1 MIAVNLA
8 VMAGLVIY
16 KFYFGNPLVQYSY
29 LLADYHFGF
38 MKRALLGAILAL
50 FQDKI
55 AISEVFIIA
64 LTVWLLT
71 MALFI
76 VLFKRTFGFR
86 GDRLALFVFIL
97 GSPVFFKNFF
107 HAYGFFDIYGCLF
120 AIAVLL
126 IPVNR
131 LFPLIVGAGC
141 AVLVLIH
148 HLHFLLYIPA
158 IAVIAV
164 IRFYCLR
171 PFSRADIVYGAIAM
185 LPMIA
190 AFIASMFFGNAP
202 VTEDELIEYFKARAA
217 GPLTYWNIRIWHTSI
232 EQELAKTAAEF
243 SKNVLRLPVYAILIA
258 LHWPLIR
265 FMRRLYFSVADKT
278 HRLIVILGIAGITAG
293 YGIIFIFVYDYARW
307 FSSWAVC
314 MMLMVHVLAMLQ
326 KQSGAPAPAFS
337 TPETQKNDSIY
348 GWIVTAIPRVGL
360 QIPF

>member
-1 MIAVNLA
+1 MIAVNVAL
-8 VMAGLVIY
+8 MAGLVFY
-16 KFYFGNPLVQYSY
+16 KFYFGNPLVQYTY

-38 MKRALLGAILAL
+38 MKRALLGTILAL
-50 FQDKI
+50 FEDKT

-64 LTVWLLT
+64 LAVWLLT

-76 VLFKRTFGFR
+76 VLFKRTFGFL
-86 GDRLALFVFIL
+86 GDRLALFAFTF
-97 GSPVFFKNFF
+97 GSPFFFKNFF

-120 AIAVLL
+120 AIVVLL
-126 IPVNR
+126 IPING

-158 IAVIAV
+158 IAVIAI

-171 PFSRADIVYGAIAM
+171 PFSRLDIIYGAIAM
-185 LPMIA
+185 LPVIA

-202 VTEDELIEYFKARAA
+202 VTEDELIEYFKTRAA
-217 GPLTYWNIRIWHTSI
+217 DPLTYWNIRIWHTSI

-243 SKNVLRLPVYAILIA
+243 SKNVLRLPVYALLIA

-265 FMRRLYFSVADKT
+265 FMRRLYFSVVDKI
-278 HRLIVILGIAGITAG
+278 HRLVVVLGIVGITAC
-293 YGIIFIFVYDYARW
+293 YVVIFIFVYDYARW

-314 MMLMVHVLAMLQ
+314 MMLMIHALAMLQ
-326 KQSGAPAPAFS
+326 SRSGAPAPAFS
-337 TPETQKNDSIY
+337 TPETRKNDSIY